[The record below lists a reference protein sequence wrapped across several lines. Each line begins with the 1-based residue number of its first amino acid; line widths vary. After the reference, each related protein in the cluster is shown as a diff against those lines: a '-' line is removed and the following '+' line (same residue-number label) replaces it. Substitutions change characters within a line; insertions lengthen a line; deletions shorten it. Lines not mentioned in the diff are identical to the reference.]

1 MKIGAVNL
9 LKGTSNYTTPFNH
22 NKIVEFGKVI
32 NDQLYALEHEDSKRL
47 FLLGNKPIC
56 KIRT

>member
-32 NDQLYALEHEDSKRL
+32 NDQLYALEHEDSKGYFFWKQTNL
-47 FLLGNKPIC
+47 
-56 KIRT
+56 